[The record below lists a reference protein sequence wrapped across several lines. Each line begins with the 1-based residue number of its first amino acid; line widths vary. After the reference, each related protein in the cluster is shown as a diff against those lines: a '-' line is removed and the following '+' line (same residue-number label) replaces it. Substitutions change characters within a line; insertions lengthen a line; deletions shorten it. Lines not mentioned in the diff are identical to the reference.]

1 MRALRQTNT
10 SSGNGSD
17 QRADRAE
24 KPDLIVDSG
33 DLPATAHELRDL
45 LGRSDWLF
53 DRGVPVKVVPSRDG
67 GPPIAIRLT
76 AQRVVVEA
84 HRLCRP
90 VKQDRGE
97 LVPIT
102 LPDRVARMYL
112 GMDGEWD
119 LPPLAGICTAP
130 LLSAEGGARTAT
142 GYDTVTQLWC
152 ANLLTL
158 RLPEHPTRA
167 EAEAGLRKLSERFP
181 SLMRRGGSIRNSGS
195 RS

>member
-10 SSGNGSD
+10 NSGNGSD
-17 QRADRAE
+17 QRADQAE
-24 KPDLIVDSG
+24 KPDLIVDNG

-45 LGRSDWLF
+45 LARSDCIF

-67 GPPIAIRLT
+67 SPPIAIPLT
-76 AQRVVVEA
+76 AHRVVLEA

-97 LVPIT
+97 LVPTT
-102 LPDRVARMYL
+102 LPDRVARLYL

-119 LPPLAGICTAP
+119 LPPLAGVCTAP
-130 LLSAEGGARTAT
+130 LLSADGRVRTAT
-142 GYDTVTQLWC
+142 GYDPGTHLCC
-152 ANLLTL
+152 ANLPTL

-167 EAEAGLRKLSERFP
+167 EAEAGLRLLRKFSERFL
-181 SLMRRGGSIRNSGS
+181 SLMQRG
-195 RS
+195 